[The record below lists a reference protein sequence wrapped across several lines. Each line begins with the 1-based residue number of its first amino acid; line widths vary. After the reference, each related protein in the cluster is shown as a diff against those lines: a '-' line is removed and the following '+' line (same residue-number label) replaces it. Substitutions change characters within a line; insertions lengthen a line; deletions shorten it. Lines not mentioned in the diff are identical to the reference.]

1 MFRFARPG
9 WPLTALPSCLGWYW
23 HLDCLLDRP
32 STHGIEGHGYVL
44 QVTRKLEDQPLQFP
58 CVISG
63 LEATLVERHF
73 GLVPLSVA
81 HRCTDADILEQ
92 GIGSLLTSRGCRG
105 LIEHIIQCMYYLYSP
120 SWGAVCPSVTR
131 CTILRIYAP
140 PSPSRGPP
148 RSRAS
153 RNQIVAG
160 CVSVSV
166 VRVCV

>member
-1 MFRFARPG
+1 MYRFARPG
-9 WPLTALPSCLGWYW
+9 WPLTALPSCLGWSW
-23 HLDCLLDRP
+23 HLDCLDRP

-92 GIGSLLTSRGCRG
+92 QQGIRESAHQQRMQG
-105 LIEHIIQCMYYLYSP
+105 LDRAYYTMHVLP
-120 SWGAVCPSVTR
+120 
-131 CTILRIYAP
+131 L
-140 PSPSRGPP
+140 
-148 RSRAS
+148 
-153 RNQIVAG
+153 
-160 CVSVSV
+160 
-166 VRVCV
+166 

>member
-1 MFRFARPG
+1 MKLEELHLARGTHCDSLRPPYKEVDHVQIRSS
-9 WPLTALPSCLGWYW
+9 WVATHSVAFLPTMVGWYW
-23 HLDCLLDRP
+23 HLDCLDRP

-92 GIGSLLTSRGCRG
+92 GIGGFGSLLTSRGCK
-105 LIEHIIQCMYYLYSP
+105 
-120 SWGAVCPSVTR
+120 GA
-131 CTILRIYAP
+131 
-140 PSPSRGPP
+140 
-148 RSRAS
+148 
-153 RNQIVAG
+153 
-160 CVSVSV
+160 
-166 VRVCV
+166 

>member
-23 HLDCLLDRP
+23 HLDCLDRP
-32 STHGIEGHGYVL
+32 STHGIEAHGYVL

-58 CVISG
+58 CMISG

-105 LIEHIIQCMYYLYSP
+105 LIEHIIQCMYYLYSL
-120 SWGAVCPSVTR
+120 SWGAVMSVGYATYGFTDLRPPLPLPRAAPFTR
-131 CTILRIYAP
+131 IGESNR
-140 PSPSRGPP
+140 RRKGM
-148 RSRAS
+148 
-153 RNQIVAG
+153 
-160 CVSVSV
+160 
-166 VRVCV
+166 